1 MKDKGYEFV
10 QQDKPRSPS
19 DVKSQEALD
28 PNADYTKESE
38 LKALFSNHQCP
49 TDHKV
54 QMEALLSLNCQ
65 DFYKNYLA
73 DDAEYEFSKF
83 IQSRGELNIVMG
95 SWNDPTQDELTA
107 LPSVQKIKKL
117 KADF

>member
-38 LKALFSNHQCP
+38 LKAL
-49 TDHKV
+49 
-54 QMEALLSLNCQ
+54 L
-65 DFYKNYLA
+65 
-73 DDAEYEFSKF
+73 
-83 IQSRGELNIVMG
+83 
-95 SWNDPTQDELTA
+95 
-107 LPSVQKIKKL
+107 
-117 KADF
+117 